1 MTIAALSP
9 VQRAE
14 DLRRL
19 SSEQFDVLVV
29 GGGVTGAGAA
39 LDAATRG
46 LRVAV
51 VDAQDWASGTSS
63 RSTKL
68 IHGGLRYL
76 EMLDF
81 HLVHQALVERG
92 LLLQVIAPHLVRPVP
107 ILYPLRT
114 PVVERAYVGAGIA
127 LYDALGWSTG
137 TSRGLPLHRHLSR
150 RAALALAPGLR
161 RGSLAGAI
169 EYYDAQV
176 DDARFVAELVR
187 TAATYGAAAVSRAA
201 VVDVRGEAGR
211 VTGALVR
218 DAETGAEIEVAAAV
232 TLIAT
237 GPWTEDTEAL
247 AGRSRAVKV
256 RPSKGVH
263 LVVDRSKI
271 DSPVG
276 IVVRTEKSVLF
287 ALPWRGHWLIGTSD
301 TDWDHEKARPVATS
315 VDVDYLLQ
323 HVNQVLE
330 RPLGH
335 DDVEAVYAGLRPLVA
350 GVGVVR
356 GPGEQGAER
365 LDRMASKEPPTTK
378 VSREHAV
385 ARPAPGMVVV
395 SGGKYT
401 TYRVMAADAVDAAVA
416 DLGKPGCSSVT
427 RRVRLLGAEQYEAR
441 RTQRELLA
449 QRHGVPVALVDHL
462 LDRYGGLVDEVLGLV
477 ARTAALATEVADGA
491 GYLQAEVVYAVTHE
505 GARHLDDILLRRT
518 RIGIETE
525 DAGLAAAKSVADLVG
540 PLLGWDGATAAAE
553 VDAYRRTAELEYL
566 GANRPMDDDQAATRT
581 ASAAP
586 LLALP

>member
-9 VQRAE
+9 ERRAE

-19 SSEQFDVLVV
+19 GSEEFDLLVV

-46 LRVAV
+46 LRVAIV
-51 VDAQDWASGTSS
+51 EAQDWASGTSS

-92 LLLQVIAPHLVRPVP
+92 LLLQVVAPHLVRPVP

-114 PVVERAYVGAGIA
+114 PVVERAYIGAGIA

-150 RAALALAPGLR
+150 RAALGLAPGLR
-161 RGSLAGAI
+161 RDSLAGAI

-187 TAATYGAAAVSRAA
+187 TAATYGATAVSRAA
-201 VVDVRGEAGR
+201 VVDVRQDRGR

-218 DAETGAEIEVAAAV
+218 DTETGAEVEVRAAV
-232 TLIAT
+232 TLLAT
-237 GPWTEDTEAL
+237 GPWTEETEAL

-271 DSPVG
+271 DSTVG
-276 IVVRTEKSVLF
+276 LVVRTEKSVLF
-287 ALPWRGHWLIGTSD
+287 ALPWRRHWLVGTTD
-301 TDWDHEKARPVATS
+301 TEWDHAKARPVTTS
-315 VDVDYLLQ
+315 ADVDYLLR
-323 HVNQVLE
+323 HVNRVLE
-330 RPLGH
+330 RPLDPG
-335 DDVEAVYAGLRPLVA
+335 DVEAVYAGLRPLVA
-350 GVGVVR
+350 GIGVVR
-356 GPGEQGAER
+356 GPGEHGAER
-365 LDRMASKEPPTTK
+365 LDRVASAEPPTTK

-385 ARPAPGMVVV
+385 ARPAPGLVVV

-401 TYRVMAADAVDAAVA
+401 TYRVMAADAVDAVVA
-416 DLGKPGCSSVT
+416 DLGRADSPSIT
-427 RRVRLLGAEQYEAR
+427 RSVRLVGAEQYEAR
-441 RTQRELLA
+441 RAQRKLLSS
-449 QRHGVPVALVDHL
+449 RHGVPVALVDHL
-462 LDRYGGLVDEVLGLV
+462 LERYGGLVDEVLGLV
-477 ARTAALATEVADGA
+477 SGVRGLGTEVADGA

-505 GARHLDDILLRRT
+505 GARHLDDVLLRRT

-525 DAGLAAAKSVADLVG
+525 DAGLAAAKPVADLLG
-540 PLLGWDGATAAAE
+540 PLLGWDDSTAAAE
-553 VDAYRRTAELEYL
+553 IEAYRQTAELELL
-566 GANRPMDDDQAATRT
+566 GANRPSDDAQAAMRVAAT
-581 ASAAP
+581 AP
-586 LLALP
+586 LYALP

>member
-1 MTIAALSP
+1 MTTAALSP
-9 VQRAE
+9 EQRTE
-14 DLRRL
+14 DLQRL
-19 SSEQFDVLVV
+19 GKEEFDVLVV

-51 VDAQDWASGTSS
+51 VEAQDWASGTSS

-92 LLLQVIAPHLVRPVP
+92 LLLQVVAPHLVHPVP

-137 TSRGLPLHRHLSR
+137 SSRGLPLHRHLSR

-161 RGSLAGAI
+161 RDSLAGAI

-187 TAATYGAAAVSRAA
+187 TAATYGATAVSRAA
-201 VVDVRGEAGR
+201 VVDVRRSQGR

-218 DAETGAEIEVAAAV
+218 DAETGSEIEVRAAV
-232 TLIAT
+232 TLLAT
-237 GPWTEDTEAL
+237 GPWTEDTESL
-247 AGRSRAVKV
+247 AGRSRAVRV
-256 RPSKGVH
+256 RPSKGAH
-263 LVVDRSKI
+263 LVVDQSKI
-271 DSPVG
+271 DSTVG
-276 IVVRTEKSVLF
+276 LVVRTEKSVLF
-287 ALPWRGHWLIGTSD
+287 ALPWHEHWLIGTTD
-301 TDWDHEKARPVATS
+301 TEWDHEKARPVTTS
-315 VDVDYLLQ
+315 VDVEYLLE
-323 HVNQVLE
+323 HVNRVLE
-330 RPLGH
+330 RPLGT

-350 GVGVVR
+350 GIGVVR

-365 LDRMASKEPPTTK
+365 LDRMANEEPPTTK

-385 ARPAPGMVVV
+385 ARPAPGLVVV

-401 TYRVMAADAVDAAVA
+401 TYRVMAADAVDAAVE
-416 DLGKPGCSSVT
+416 DLGRADCPSVT
-427 RRVRLLGAEQYEAR
+427 RRVRLVGAEQYEAR
-441 RTQRELLA
+441 RAQRELLA
-449 QRHGVPVALVDHL
+449 RRHGIPVAKVDHL
-462 LDRYGGLVDEVLGLV
+462 LDRYGGLADEVLDLIAGAQGLG
-477 ARTAALATEVADGA
+477 TEVPDGA

-518 RIGIETE
+518 RIGIETH
-525 DAGLAAAKSVADLVG
+525 DAGLAAAKSVADLAG
-540 PLLGWDGATAAAE
+540 PLLGWDSATADAE
-553 VDAYRRTAELEYL
+553 VEAYRQTAELEYL
-566 GANRPMDDDQAATRT
+566 GAVRPVDDTQAVART
-581 ASAAP
+581 QDAAP
-586 LLALP
+586 LFALP